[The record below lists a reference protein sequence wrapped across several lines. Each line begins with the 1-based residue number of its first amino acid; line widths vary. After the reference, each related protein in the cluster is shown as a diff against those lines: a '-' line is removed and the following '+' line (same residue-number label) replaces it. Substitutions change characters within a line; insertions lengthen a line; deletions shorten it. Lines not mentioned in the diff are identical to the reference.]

1 MPNKRVVPIK
11 HADTKYQVLPT
22 LIFTYCYVVPYKREF
37 MDFFPAIN
45 KRAACLLGT
54 PE

>member
-1 MPNKRVVPIK
+1 MPNKRAVPPK
-11 HADTKYQVLPT
+11 RADTKYQILPT
-22 LIFTYCYVVPYKREF
+22 LIFTHCNVVPYKREF
-37 MDFFPAIN
+37 MDFFPAIT